1 MQDICDLMRRHREE
15 AMRARA
21 RAANASAAEDRE
33 AFLKLAGE
41 WDALADEWTRQHSD
55 GFRAAE

>member
-1 MQDICDLMRRHREE
+1 MRRHREE

-55 GFRAAE
+55 GSRATE

>member
-1 MQDICDLMRRHREE
+1 MQDIRDLMRRHREE
-15 AMRARA
+15 ATRA
-21 RAANASAAEDRE
+21 RAAKASAAEDRE

-41 WDALADEWTRQHSD
+41 WDALAEEWTRQHSD